1 MATTRE
7 RRTARAARLRLWA
20 DKRTTTATA
29 TLARD
34 REGMGSDWAFIT
46 QPGRIPERTRM
57 NARADRSYA
66 SLQKADQMRS
76 RAAGIEKAAGRAIYS
91 DDANAIGALRTRI
104 AGLEAERGKMT
115 AANAAYRKAHKA
127 ELAAMTPYQRS
138 QAVPYPGY
146 ALSNLSGNIARNRDR
161 LAQLEAAAAAR
172 PARSLRGT

>member
-1 MATTRE
+1 
-7 RRTARAARLRLWA
+7 LWA

-66 SLQKADQMRS
+66 SLQKADQMRA

-104 AGLEAERGKMT
+104 AGLEAERGRIV
-115 AANAAYRKAHKA
+115 AYNKAVRKAGKVTPEA
-127 ELAAMTPYQRS
+127 LALLDDKQREDLKVLARVG
-138 QAVPYPGY
+138 QLRADGAFPAY
-146 ALSNLSGNIARNRDR
+146 ATSNLSGNISRNRDR
-161 LAQLEAAAAAR
+161 LAELEAAAAAR